1 MGLWPPKSLSVF
13 FVLFFFLTCPKL
25 AYAKKERKMGLII
38 CFDSMPY
45 KFFFFFFFNFFNF

>member
-1 MGLWPPKSLSVF
+1 VC
-13 FVLFFFLTCPKL
+13 VYFFLTCPKL

-45 KFFFFFFFNFFNF
+45 KFIYLFIFKIYLFTCPQTG